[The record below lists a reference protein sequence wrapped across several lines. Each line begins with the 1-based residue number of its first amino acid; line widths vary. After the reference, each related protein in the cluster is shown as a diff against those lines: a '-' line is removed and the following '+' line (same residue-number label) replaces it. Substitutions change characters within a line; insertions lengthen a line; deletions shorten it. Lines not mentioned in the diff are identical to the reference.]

1 MYWAYIENML
11 KNLGGMT
18 LEKIH
23 NILCSVAE
31 PTSSSSNSS
40 FDNNLEDLKSFLN
53 QMVVEDKLEFQ
64 GGLYK
69 AKIN

>member
-1 MYWAYIENML
+1 ML

-31 PTSSSSNSS
+31 PTSSNSS

-69 AKIN
+69 VKIN

>member
-1 MYWAYIENML
+1 MYWGYIENML
-11 KNLGGMT
+11 KNLGGMP

-31 PTSSSSNSS
+31 PSLSNSS
-40 FDNNLEDLKSFLN
+40 IDNNLEDLKSFLN
-53 QMVVEDKLEFQ
+53 QMVIEDKLEFQ

-69 AKIN
+69 VKIN